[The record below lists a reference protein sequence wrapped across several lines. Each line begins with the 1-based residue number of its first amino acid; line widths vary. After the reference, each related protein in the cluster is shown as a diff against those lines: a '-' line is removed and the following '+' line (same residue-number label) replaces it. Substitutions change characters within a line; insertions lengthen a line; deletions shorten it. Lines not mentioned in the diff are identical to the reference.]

1 MNQTSASRR
10 MGGVLWAA
18 GCGLLYLTA
27 GLLAEKSLALLEG
40 AASLS
45 PAGLARL
52 HWGGLALGT
61 VLAALP
67 VLAAARPILGR
78 ILGLRWR
85 WRGAVAPMVLY
96 VGLLFPLSWLSQKLP
111 GDPAGGMLLPADPA
125 ARVLAFFQ
133 LCIVSAVVEEL
144 VFRGAIQGLLA
155 PCGPGFSVLGQA
167 AIFASLHGSPARMAF
182 ALPMGLVFGWA
193 ASRCHSIWP
202 GAALHLLNNAIVF
215 AGLLAGG

>member
-1 MNQTSASRR
+1 ME
-10 MGGVLWAA
+10 GVLRAA

-27 GLLAEKSLALLEG
+27 GLLAEKALALLEG
-40 AASLS
+40 AVPFG
-45 PAGLARL
+45 PAGQARL
-52 HWGGLALGT
+52 HWGGLALGA
-61 VLAALP
+61 VLAALS
-67 VLAAARPILGR
+67 VVAAAQPMLGR
-78 ILGLRWR
+78 LPGLRWR
-85 WRGAVAPMVLY
+85 WRGAGAPAALY
-96 VGLLFPLSWLSQKLP
+96 LILLLPLSWLSQKLP
-111 GDPAGGMLLPADPA
+111 GDPAGGMALPADSA

-155 PCGPGFSVLGQA
+155 PCGPGLSVLGQA

-193 ASRCHSIWP
+193 ASRCRSIWP

>member
-10 MGGVLWAA
+10 MEGVLRAA

-27 GLLAEKSLALLEG
+27 GLLAEKALALLEG
-40 AASLS
+40 AVPFG

-52 HWGGLALGT
+52 HWGGLALGA

-67 VLAAARPILGR
+67 VVAAAQPVLGR
-78 ILGLRWR
+78 LPGLRWR
-85 WRGAVAPMVLY
+85 WRGAGAPAAVYL
-96 VGLLFPLSWLSQKLP
+96 GLLLPLSWLSQKLP
-111 GDPAGGMLLPADPA
+111 GDPAGGMALPADSA

-155 PCGPGFSVLGQA
+155 PCGPGLSVLGQA

-193 ASRCHSIWP
+193 ASRCRSIWP

>member
-10 MGGVLWAA
+10 MRGVFWAA

-27 GLLAEKSLALLEG
+27 GLLAEKALALLEG
-40 AASLS
+40 ALALGSV
-45 PAGLARL
+45 GLARL
-52 HWGGLALGT
+52 HWGGLALAAI
-61 VLAALP
+61 LAALP
-67 VLAAARPILGR
+67 VLAAAQPVLGR
-78 ILGLRWR
+78 IPGLRWR
-85 WRGAVAPMVLY
+85 WRGAGAPAAVY
-96 VGLLFPLSWLSQKLP
+96 FGLLLPLSWLSQKLP
-111 GDPAGGMLLPADPA
+111 GDPAGGMTLPADSV

-155 PCGPGFSVLGQA
+155 PCGPGLSVLGQA